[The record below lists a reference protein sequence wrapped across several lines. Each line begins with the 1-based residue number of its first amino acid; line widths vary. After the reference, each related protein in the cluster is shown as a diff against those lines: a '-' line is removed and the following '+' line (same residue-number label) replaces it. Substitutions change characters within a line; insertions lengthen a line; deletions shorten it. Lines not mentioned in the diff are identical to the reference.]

1 MKLYELIY
9 TNTVITCFLSYM
21 GFMAG
26 EGEER
31 AMKVKK
37 ENTRDVEE
45 GRGIKEGV
53 NMIRFE
59 HTFMW
64 KCHNDTLALYC

>member
-9 TNTVITCFLSYM
+9 TNTVITRFLSYM

-37 ENTRDVEE
+37 RTLEMWKREE
-45 GRGIKEGV
+45 GSRKE
-53 NMIRFE
+53 
-59 HTFMW
+59 
-64 KCHNDTLALYC
+64 